1 MGSGALMGTLL
12 AVIGG
17 MIHGSFAVP
26 MKGIEKRWAWEN
38 IWLVYSV
45 VALIL
50 LPLLLALATGP
61 SLGQVYGGASG
72 WLLVQI
78 AIYGAGWG
86 LGSTLFGL
94 GISRIGMALGFA
106 IILGMTSCLGSL
118 IPMLA
123 LHPGDIN
130 TPKGH
135 VLLIGLAIVLVGIIL
150 CARAGALRDRD
161 HSGTRAAGA
170 QGAFAAGFVI
180 CLLSGVLSPMLNFG
194 FVFGAPVQAAA
205 AHQGAASGMEANA
218 IWVPALAGG
227 FLINAGYA
235 IYRLCKNKTWGRY
248 TAVGTPAWDWIGS
261 ALMGLLWFGGL
272 SIYGMGAAILGPLG
286 GVVAWPVFMCTV
298 ILTANVNGFL
308 SGEWKGAKSSSLA
321 LSWAGLLLL
330 IVAILVV
337 ARGA

>member
-1 MGSGALMGTLL
+1 
-12 AVIGG
+12 
-17 MIHGSFAVP
+17 VP
-26 MKGIEKRWAWEN
+26 G
-38 IWLVYSV
+38 LGDVYR
-45 VALIL
+45 
-50 LPLLLALATGP
+50 
-61 SLGQVYGGASG
+61 GASG
-72 WLLVQI
+72 WLLLQI
-78 AIYGAGWG
+78 ALYGAGWG
-86 LGSTLFGL
+86 IGSTLFGL
-94 GISRIGMALGFA
+94 GISRVGMALGFA

-123 LHPGDIN
+123 LHPEDIN

-135 VLLIGLAIVLVGIIL
+135 ILLIGLAIVLAGIIL

-161 HSGTRAAGA
+161 HSATRAAGA

-205 AHQGAASGMEANA
+205 AQHGAAPGMEANV

-227 FLINAGYA
+227 FVINAGYA
-235 IYRLCKNKTWGRY
+235 IYRLFRNQTWSRY
-248 TAVGTPAWDWIGS
+248 TAPGTTAWCWIGS

-286 GVVAWPVFMCTV
+286 GVIAWPVFMCTV
-298 ILTANVNGFL
+298 ILTANVNGWL
-308 SGEWKGAKSSSLA
+308 SGEWKGAKKSSME
-321 LSWAGLLLL
+321 LSWAGLALL
-330 IVAILVV
+330 IVAIIVV